1 MNFTEFFHAPPE
13 VSVRAPGRVNLL
25 GEHTDYTGGLVL
37 PMAIDRWTEAQAS
50 RRNDGLFQILA
61 PQAGGSATLRAD
73 GLPSPQ
79 KEAWLNYILGVVAEL
94 WPHAD
99 LRSGFNLMVSG
110 NLPPGAGLAS
120 SAALTIGTLYALRHL
135 FDIRLG
141 DLDLVLAAQR
151 AEHRYA
157 GVHCGLMDPACSAL
171 ARKSSALL
179 INCRTMEFEPVPMVL
194 DRIVAEV
201 VHTGVKHA
209 LTTSHYNERV
219 QDCDRALEKVRLV
232 RKSVSC
238 LGELSSADLLEL
250 HTVADGLVRRLDHVV
265 LENERV
271 RCGVA
276 FLKVGDV
283 DAFGKLMFQSHESLA
298 TLFDVSCPELDL
310 LIEAARSQ
318 PEAVLGAKMTGAGF
332 GGAVVCLVRETHVKS
347 FEDRTR
353 QVFRKAFGRAPTFY
367 ACRAAD
373 GARENVLVLKR

>member
-1 MNFTEFFHAPPE
+1 MNFTEFFRTKPE

-37 PMAIDRWTEAQAS
+37 PMAIDRWTEALAS

-94 WPHAD
+94 WPHAN

-120 SAALTIGTLYALRHL
+120 SAALTVSTIYALRTL
-135 FDIRLG
+135 FDIRLS

-157 GVHCGLMDPACSAL
+157 GVQCGLMDPACSAL
-171 ARKSSALL
+171 AKKNSALL
-179 INCRTMEFEPVPMVL
+179 MNCRTMEFEPVPMVFEG
-194 DRIVAEV
+194 IVAMV
-201 VHTGVKHA
+201 IHTGVKHA

-219 QDCDRALEKVRLV
+219 RECARTLEKVRAARSEV
-232 RKSVSC
+232 TC
-238 LGELSSADLLEL
+238 LGELSSGDLLEL
-250 HTVADGLVRRLDHVV
+250 HAVARGRLDHVV

-271 RCGVA
+271 RSGVA

-283 DAFGKLMFQSHESLA
+283 EAFGKLMYQSHDSLA
-298 TLFDVSCPELDL
+298 KLFDVSCPELDL
-310 LIEAARSQ
+310 LVEAARSQ
-318 PEAVLGAKMTGAGF
+318 PEAALGAKMTGAGF
-332 GGAVVCLVRETHVKS
+332 GGAVVCLVRESHLKS
-347 FEDRTR
+347 FEEKTR
-353 QVFRKAFGRAPTFY
+353 QIFRKALGRAPTFY
-367 ACRAAD
+367 ACRSAD
-373 GARENVLVLKR
+373 GARENTLVLKR